1 MSRGAGLALVVLLG
15 FAPFIAA
22 QEAPTLPDIDIFVPT
37 PRGPDDA
44 GGIEVIAPSTPI
56 PAKARTNVFLGVVN
70 LGPGDIRDVRVLVQP
85 ESDLVVIGQA
95 ERDLESIREDDS
107 AMLLVRVA
115 TPDAAGSA
123 RLTLDFRFVDASGAE
138 RTATRTVTLQVAPP
152 TSDPLE
158 VTLEDATLLAG
169 DEAALTLRLRNPSE
183 RALTNL
189 DITVE
194 ADETLTPLGSDVPDA
209 VPGTES
215 SLVVQGARLA
225 AGESRVVEVPLK
237 TARVADELLSFTV
250 TASYAL
256 DGFERQQIVELGARV
271 LGTVEL
277 RVLEAREVDTGAGLE
292 LAGTLVNTGTGTAW
306 NPRVDAAEGSGLRAE
321 SPALI
326 EDLEANEAVDFRLR
340 VQRVGEPAPGAP
352 LLRVDWNDERGEVQ
366 ERTVVAE
373 RVPLPPP
380 APSALASFWARATSA
395 LGLLALASVTLLALV
410 LLGLF
415 AARYVHHRHEERA
428 ETGEDAPHGRKL
440 RWRKRGQ
447 KPPGGARPG

>member
-1 MSRGAGLALVVLLG
+1 MKRGATLTLLFLLAL
-15 FAPFIAA
+15 APPLSA
-22 QEAPTLPDIDIFVPT
+22 QETPSFPDIDIFVPT
-37 PRGPDDA
+37 PGRPDDA
-44 GGIEVIAPSTPI
+44 SGIEVIAPSTPI

-85 ESDLVVIGQA
+85 ASDLVVIGQA
-95 ERDLESIREDDS
+95 ERDLESIPEDDS

-123 RLTLDFRFVDASGAE
+123 RLTLDFRFVDASGVE
-138 RTATRTVTLQVAPP
+138 RSATRTVTLQVAPP
-152 TSDPLE
+152 ASDPLQ

-169 DEAALTLRLRNPSE
+169 DEAALTLRMRNPAE
-183 RALTNL
+183 RALTDL
-189 DITVE
+189 DVTVE
-194 ADETLTPLGSDVPDA
+194 ADEIVTPLGSDVPDA
-209 VPGTES
+209 APGAQS

-250 TASYAL
+250 TARYAL
-256 DGFERQQIVELGARV
+256 DGFERQQVFEFGARV
-271 LGTVEL
+271 LGTVDL

-306 NPRVDAAEGSGLRAE
+306 NPRVDVAEGSGLRAPT
-321 SPALI
+321 PALI

-340 VQRVGEPAPGAP
+340 VERVGEPAPGAP
-352 LLRVDWNDERGEVQ
+352 LLRVDWNDDRGEMH
-366 ERTVVAE
+366 ERTVAAE

-380 APSALASFWARATSA
+380 APSALESVWARATSA
-395 LGLLALASVTLLALV
+395 LGLVALAVVLLLALV

-428 ETGEDAPHGRKL
+428 EEGKAEPHRRKL